1 VTTPPP
7 GRRRRLRIALALLL
21 VTLCGVAVTAAGCA
35 DRLIMPPVPPVR
47 EGDGSPRVLI
57 QRGDGR
63 VLESFRARSPGAKDA
78 EPRAF
83 VLRFTG
89 DANTA
94 AKWTADRWRDRPVEA
109 WVVNYPGYGG
119 SSGPRTLRALADAAL
134 VAHDEMRRIAGNR
147 PIIVEGFSLG
157 TVPALH
163 VAANRPV
170 AGVIVQNPPPLRQ
183 IVLRHHGWWNL
194 WLLAGPV
201 AWSLPRE
208 VDSIANAKRCHAKAA
223 FLIAEKDQDVPPNL
237 QREIHDAYAGEKRLI
252 LQRGAGHVA
261 PLDERT
267 MAEVQEAMS
276 WMLAEPK

>member
-1 VTTPPP
+1 VV
-7 GRRRRLRIALALLL
+7 L
-21 VTLCGVAVTAAGCA
+21 VVAVVGAGFA
-35 DRLIMPPVPPVR
+35 DRLILPPVPPAR
-47 EGDGSPRVLI
+47 EGDGSPRVMI
-57 QRGDGR
+57 PRGGGDGR
-63 VLESFRARSPGAKDA
+63 VLESFRARSPGAKDI

-119 SSGPRTLRALADAAL
+119 SSGPRTLRELADAAL
-134 VAHDEMRRIAGNR
+134 LAYDEMRRVAGGR

-183 IVLRHHGWWNL
+183 VVLRHHGWWNL

-201 AWSLPRE
+201 AVSLPKE
-208 VDSIANAKRCHAKAA
+208 VDSIANAKRCRAPAA
-223 FLIAEKDQDVPPNL
+223 FIIAEKDEVVPPAL
-237 QREIHDAYAGEKRLI
+237 QRDVFNAYAGEKRLI
-252 LQRGAGHVA
+252 TQRGAGHVS
-261 PLDERT
+261 PLDDAT
-267 MAEVQEAMS
+267 MQELQAAMDRL
-276 WMLAEPK
+276 ME

>member
-1 VTTPPP
+1 MPSAW
-7 GRRRRLRIALALLL
+7 RRVRRSVLLFVLLGIPAIALA
-21 VTLCGVAVTAAGCA
+21 GVGCA
-35 DRLIMPPVPPVR
+35 DRLIMPPVPPVSA
-47 EGDGSPRVLI
+47 GDGSPRVMI

-63 VLESFRARSPGAKDA
+63 VLESFRARSPAAKDA

-83 VLRFTG
+83 VLRFSG

-94 AKWTADRWRDRPVEA
+94 AQWTADRWRGRPVEA

-134 VAHDEMRRIAGNR
+134 VAHDEMRRVAGDR

-183 IVLRHHGWWNL
+183 VVLRHHGWWNL

-201 AWSLPRE
+201 ALSLPRE
-208 VDSIANAKRCHAKAA
+208 VDSIANAKRCRARAA
-223 FLIAEKDQDVPPNL
+223 FLIAEKDEVIPPAL
-237 QREIHDAYAGEKRLI
+237 QRDIYDAYAGEKRLI
-252 LQRGAGHVA
+252 AQRGAGHVA
-261 PLDERT
+261 PLDEAT
-267 MAEVQEAMS
+267 MAELHDAMD
-276 WMLAEPK
+276 WMLPPSE